1 MSSILLNFAHIWAF
15 LHWLLA
21 LDGILSVHHHGDWD
35 EEQGE
40 DGVSRERDPEQ
51 RDTQHRR
58 DHQLQGAGKGLQYRV
73 ELLEK
78 QACDDAED
86 GIIND
91 QQQNIGVADWLQR
104 GYCQCT

>member
-1 MSSILLNFAHIWAF
+1 MC
-15 LHWLLA
+15 
-21 LDGILSVHHHGDWD
+21 VHHHGDGD

-91 QQQNIGVADWLQR
+91 QQQNKGVAD
-104 GYCQCT
+104 